1 MGLLVKGLGTL
12 KTYGSITEP
21 RDATRSET
29 VRVEEMPQ
37 AVNFGNK
44 ALGKILA
51 EALKIFGT
59 IRFCIVSEGG
69 KQMVVIQNRS
79 SVDLA

>member
-12 KTYGSITEP
+12 KIYGSITEP

-29 VRVEEMPQ
+29 VRVEMPR

-44 ALGKILA
+44 ALCKIPA

-59 IRFCIVSEGG
+59 IKFCIVPEGG